1 MLNVIDIVL
10 AVLILFYL
18 LKNAGGIVRTFK
30 NIIVVLLVL
39 FVLGI
44 VVRMV
49 LDSSL
54 ISGSA
59 RKILE
64 NSYFVKLSY
73 SLIKWSYPAVE
84 KNAPKIDA
92 YIKEK
97 IISSPTPEVTTPKVS
112 IPPIRIHEEEINKLL
127 YPEKYKPAK
136 SK

>member
-1 MLNVIDIVL
+1 M
-10 AVLILFYL
+10 
-18 LKNAGGIVRTFK
+18 
-30 NIIVVLLVL
+30 
-39 FVLGI
+39 
-44 VVRMV
+44 
-49 LDSSL
+49 
-54 ISGSA
+54 
-59 RKILE
+59 
-64 NSYFVKLSY
+64 
-73 SLIKWSYPAVE
+73 E